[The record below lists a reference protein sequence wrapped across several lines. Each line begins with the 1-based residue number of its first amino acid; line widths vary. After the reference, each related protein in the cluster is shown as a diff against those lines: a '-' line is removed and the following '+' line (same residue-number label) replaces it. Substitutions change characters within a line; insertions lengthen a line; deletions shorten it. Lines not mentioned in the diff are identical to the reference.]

1 MFGLLNLDKP
11 AGVTSRD
18 VVNQVQRLVR
28 PVKVGH
34 AGTLDPLATGV
45 LVLGLGPATRLVEYV
60 QRMPKTYLATFEFG
74 KQSDT
79 EDVEGNVVA
88 LADPPIPK
96 AADVRMVLPRFL
108 GKILQQPPAYSA
120 LKVDGQ
126 RAYSLA
132 RKGTAVE
139 LTPREIEVHA
149 LELLEYT
156 YPTLR
161 LRIACGSGTYVRS
174 LGRDLARLLGTEAM
188 LSALRREA
196 IGPFLVGEAIDPTT
210 LSRES
215 IQQGL
220 LSPAIAVA
228 SLPQVVI
235 SADDSRHFEQG
246 RHVPNRWAIVA
257 EEVAVIDASSK
268 LVAIGSGTADR
279 LQPLKYF
286 GGRVE
291 GQEDQPND

>member
-45 LVLGLGPATRLVEYV
+45 LVIGLGPATRLVEYV
-60 QRMPKTYLATFEFG
+60 QRMPKTYLATFELG

-79 EDVEGNVVA
+79 EDVEGNVVT
-88 LADPPIPK
+88 LVDPPIPNE
-96 AADVRMVLPRFL
+96 ANIRVVLPRFL
-108 GKILQQPPAYSA
+108 GKIQQRPPAYSA

-126 RAYSLA
+126 RAYALA
-132 RKGTAVE
+132 RRGTTVE
-139 LTPREIEVHA
+139 LTPREIEVHS
-149 LELLEYT
+149 LELVEFT

-161 LRIACGSGTYVRS
+161 LRIVCGSGTYVRS
-174 LGRDLARLLGTEAM
+174 LGRDLARTLGTEAVM
-188 LSALRREA
+188 SVLRREA
-196 IGPFLVGEAIDPTT
+196 IGPFLVGEAIDPRT

-215 IQQGL
+215 IHQRL
-220 LSPAIAVA
+220 LPPALAVA
-228 SLPQVVI
+228 SLPQAVI
-235 SADDSRHFEQG
+235 SSDDARRFELGQ
-246 RHVPNRWAIVA
+246 RVVNRWAIVTD
-257 EEVAVIDASSK
+257 EVAAIDAAGQ
-268 LVAIGSGTADR
+268 LVAIASAAADG

-286 GGRVE
+286 GKVLA
-291 GQEDQPND
+291 